1 MQEEEARRLAYEE
14 EYETKKPKDKNE
26 KRFLRIVAYFDELLF
41 KESLLGEPV
50 REGDK
55 SATLPF
61 KFRLQG
67 EGIFVALFFHI
78 VSIAI
83 YVLLLM
89 VAFWAVYDPQGTEL
103 NRTLFSS
110 PYYRLLIAVV
120 EGLILSAVP
129 LMMISRYVIYPEG
142 YLFTRVHNFLIGYWT
157 AIVILLIIDL
167 FKVLLSSLKGFSA
180 AAVLMPK
187 VYSLIDAHPKG
198 FLAAVIAAA
207 VLGVVLGIMLMLATR
222 KDYLNAVG
230 LVIFTVGAIFGAL
243 AVLLFKYGYSPT
255 NAKWLIYYL
264 ANFLI
269 EAFSEKL
276 SLISLLMPLSTY
288 LLFKRK
294 VRELRKKMYEMPY
307 S

>member
-14 EYETKKPKDKNE
+14 EYETRKPKDKNE
-26 KRFLRIVAYFDELLF
+26 KRFLRVIAYFDELLF

-67 EGIFVALFFHI
+67 EGIFVALFFHV
-78 VSIAI
+78 VSLAL
-83 YVLLLM
+83 YVLFLM
-89 VAFWAVYDPQGTEL
+89 VAFWAVYDPQSSAV
-103 NRTLFSS
+103 NREFFSS
-110 PYYRLLIAVV
+110 SYYRIIVAVM

-142 YLFTRVHNFLIGYWT
+142 YLFVRIHNFLIGYWT
-157 AIVILLIIDL
+157 AIIVLLVIDL
-167 FKVLLSSLKGFSA
+167 FKVILSSLKGFSF

-187 VYSLIDAHPKG
+187 IYHLIDAHPKG
-198 FLAAVIAAA
+198 FLATVLLTAVAGI
-207 VLGVVLGIMLMLATR
+207 VIGIMLMLATR
-222 KDYLNAVG
+222 KDYLNAIG
-230 LVIFTVGAIFGAL
+230 LVVFTVGAIFATL
-243 AVLLFKYGYSPT
+243 AALLFKYGYSPT

-264 ANFLI
+264 ANFLLQ
-269 EAFSEKL
+269 AFSEKL
-276 SLISLLMPLSTY
+276 SLLALLIPLATY
-288 LLFKRK
+288 FLFRRK
-294 VRELRKKMYEMPY
+294 VRELRRKMYEMPY